1 MVAIKQTGINIIK
14 IGAGIESPEIVEKL
28 TKIHNENFEE
38 KKNESYFLE
47 ILNNDLYDVYCL
59 SEEKTSEI
67 SGYAVFYDTFDST
80 DLFEIAVLKKKQGKG
95 YGNALLKY
103 TADIFCKSGRKI
115 FLEVN
120 ENNEKAIKLYKKN
133 GFEEISVRKNY
144 YGNNQNAV
152 IMMKNEDI

>member
-1 MVAIKQTGINIIK
+1 MVAVKQTGTNIIK
-14 IGAGIESPEIVEKL
+14 IEAGNVSPEIAEKL
-28 TKIHNENFEE
+28 TEIHNENFEE
-38 KKNESYFLE
+38 KKEESYFLE
-47 ILNNDLYDVYCL
+47 ILNNELYSVYCL
-59 SEEKTSEI
+59 SAEKIPEI
-67 SGYAVFYDTFDST
+67 SGYAVFYDTSDSI
-80 DLFEIAVLKKKQGKG
+80 DLFEIAVLKEKQGKG
-95 YGNALLKY
+95 YGDTLLSH
-103 TADIFCKSGRKI
+103 TADIFCKNGRKI

>member
-14 IGAGIESPEIVEKL
+14 IGAGIESPEIVEKI

-67 SGYAVFYDTFDST
+67 SGYAVFYDTSDSI
-80 DLFEIAVLKKKQGKG
+80 DLFEIAVLKEKQGKG
-95 YGNALLKY
+95 YGDTLLSY
-103 TADIFCKSGRKI
+103 TANMFCRSGRKI
-115 FLEVN
+115 LLEVN
-120 ENNEKAIKLYKKN
+120 ENNEKAIKLYKNN
-133 GFEEISVRKNY
+133 GFKEISVRKNY

>member
-38 KKNESYFLE
+38 KKNE
-47 ILNNDLYDVYCL
+47 
-59 SEEKTSEI
+59 TSEI
-67 SGYAVFYDTFDST
+67 LGYAVFYDTFDST

-103 TADIFCKSGRKI
+103 TADIFCKNGRKI

-120 ENNEKAIKLYKKN
+120 ENNEKAIKLYEKN

-152 IMMKNEDI
+152 IMMKNGDI